1 MNSEGKPGPE
11 IIFGLVGSV
20 GTELDFVAQRLS
32 MTLAD
37 LNYEPLTIRLSELMH
52 EVDLDLCRNLPE
64 EPAYARYMAHM
75 TAGNQLREFLDRGD
89 ALAMLAVGAIREAR
103 EEKNG
108 KSDQPLARHAYI
120 LKSLKH
126 PDEVRTL
133 RAIYGPSFHFVA
145 AYSPRESR
153 RRNLAQKLAASEH
166 SLQSSQY
173 LEKVEELMRRDES
186 ERETNKFG
194 QNVRDTFPLADVF
207 VDASD
212 PDGAEYSIR
221 RYIELLFETAI
232 HTPSKDEYGM
242 FHAQAASL
250 RSAALGRQVGA
261 TIATVDGDIITIG
274 TNEVPKAGGGLYWC
288 DDDPDMRDFRLG
300 YEVSDKIKRRVLGDV
315 ISRFKDK
322 GWLAE
327 DRRNIP
333 IGELIEQAFADEKSA
348 LMKGSHLSNSIEYFR
363 AVHAEMAAIVDA
375 ARRGVSV
382 RDGVLFCTTFPCH
395 DCAKHIVAAGIQRVV
410 YVEPYPKS
418 LAPELYLD
426 SIAVDQRKPKT
437 LHGAGAVGYVSFE
450 SFVGVAPRQYMDC
463 FVMGERKTK
472 SGDLTAPNK
481 ATAVPRFAKE
491 LPPELVILVRENQEF
506 NQFKKDLGEKIA
518 KKTDIATP
526 AKNPQGEVVQMKSE
540 VQGGA

>member
-1 MNSEGKPGPE
+1 MEAKFGPE
-11 IIFGLVGSV
+11 IVFGLVGSV
-20 GTELDFVAQRLS
+20 GTELDFVAQCLS
-32 MTLAD
+32 ITVAD
-37 LNYEPLTIRLSELMH
+37 LNYEPLTVRLSELMH
-52 EVDLDLCRNLPE
+52 EVDLDLCKKLPE
-64 EPAYARYMAHM
+64 EPAYSRYMTHM
-75 TAGNQLREFLDRGD
+75 TAGNELREFLTRGD

-103 EEKNG
+103 QDKNG
-108 KSDQPLARHAYI
+108 KPDQPLARHAYI

-126 PDEVRTL
+126 PDEVKTL
-133 RAIYGPSFHFVA
+133 RAIYGPSFHLVA

-153 RRNLAQKLAASEH
+153 KRNLAQKLAASEH
-166 SLQSSQY
+166 SLQSGQY
-173 LEKVEELMRRDES
+173 FEKVEELMRRDES

-194 QNVRDTFPLADVF
+194 QNVRDTFPLADIF
-207 VDASD
+207 VDTSN
-212 PDGAEYSIR
+212 PDGATASVR
-221 RYIELLFETAI
+221 RYIELLFGTAI

-261 TIATVDGDIITIG
+261 TIATIDGDIITIG

-288 DDDPDMRDFRLG
+288 DDDSDMRDFRLG

-315 ISRFKDK
+315 IARFRDK
-322 GWLAE
+322 GWLSE
-327 DRRNIP
+327 DKLQTP
-333 IGELIEQAFADEKSA
+333 VGELVEQAFAEERSA

-382 RDGVLFCTTFPCH
+382 KDAVLFCTTFPCH

-410 YVEPYPKS
+410 YIEPYPKS

-426 SIAVDQRKPKT
+426 SIAVDQRKPKN
-437 LHGAGAVGYVSFE
+437 LNGAGAVGYVSFE

-472 SGDLTAPNK
+472 EGDVTAPNK
-481 ATAVPRFAKE
+481 TTSLPRFAKE

-506 NQFKKDLGEKIA
+506 NQFKKDLGEKI
-518 KKTDIATP
+518 KKNATSTST
-526 AKNPQGEVVQMKSE
+526 KNPQSEVVQMKSE